1 MTKCTTLDGMSLK
14 EALINN
20 QERMKQPSKKTRGE
34 MVIES
39 LNDHPHKREVL
50 QLARQQL
57 EDLHNT
63 TTIDSPNV

>member
-14 EALINN
+14 EALIDN
-20 QERMKQPSKKTRGE
+20 QERMNQSSKKSRGQ

-63 TTIDSPNV
+63 TTIETSNV